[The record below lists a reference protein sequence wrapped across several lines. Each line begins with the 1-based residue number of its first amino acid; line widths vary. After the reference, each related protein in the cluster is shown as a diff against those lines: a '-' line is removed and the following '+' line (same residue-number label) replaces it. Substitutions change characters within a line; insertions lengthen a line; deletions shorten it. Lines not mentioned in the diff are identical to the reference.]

1 VQKDNKPVFYKNNSG
16 VWSRGNTTVG
26 VKKLYEASFQ
36 INKKPNS
43 DLGVKKIFT
52 NSGSRRK
59 YSTAPGRSEDKKWHS
74 TPKLRYFRKRGAGKY
89 GSKTSQKKVI
99 VKQLIK
105 NKIFVPSLKQSLEDQ
120 IEKIMHKKILLKIRG
135 LKKQLHQKKF
145 MKKLTH
151 HRYFRGRFIKNP
163 RLKIKLS
170 REFRLGVLSSLM
182 LKAKKNPN
190 EFVKKK
196 IFTSLVQKQKRVLVR
211 YMVRVRRRV
220 VRSVSYSRAKKR
232 IVVKKKIK
240 KNVIK
245 LRLGI

>member
-1 VQKDNKPVFYKNNSG
+1 MGPVHSSSQNYSGFNKQQRNNFRGGSQGGVQKDNKPVFYKNNSG

-135 LKKQLHQKKF
+135 LKKTTAPKKIYEKVNTSPLF
-145 MKKLTH
+145 SRAFYKESKVENKTVAGIQV
-151 HRYFRGRFIKNP
+151 GRFIITN
-163 RLKIKLS
+163 
-170 REFRLGVLSSLM
+170 
-182 LKAKKNPN
+182 A
-190 EFVKKK
+190 
-196 IFTSLVQKQKRVLVR
+196 
-211 YMVRVRRRV
+211 
-220 VRSVSYSRAKKR
+220 
-232 IVVKKKIK
+232 
-240 KNVIK
+240 
-245 LRLGI
+245 